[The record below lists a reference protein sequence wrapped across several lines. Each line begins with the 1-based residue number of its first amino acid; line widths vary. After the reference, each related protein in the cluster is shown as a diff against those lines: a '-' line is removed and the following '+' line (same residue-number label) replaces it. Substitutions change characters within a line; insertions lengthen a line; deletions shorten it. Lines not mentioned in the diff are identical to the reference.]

1 MNSILQAATSLDG
14 SSLQLAFWVLIPSQ
28 SRGSSLALENKKK
41 KKNAKE
47 RKGIVDIQNPHFAI
61 RHAKAPLPRTLTLG
75 NSRTTWGQA
84 TLVRGRAGGT
94 LHGKGSGARVDV
106 DDGADEGG
114 LVAKNEDFDGCCF
127 GGDGRASQ
135 SGKEREHGAN
145 HDERETATRC
155 AAGKT
160 NVARASKEQRGERER
175 ERKHVLFNGNANSLQ
190 GGGRST

>member
-41 KKNAKE
+41 KKTAKE
-47 RKGIVDIQNPHFAI
+47 RKEIVDIQNPHFAI
-61 RHAKAPLPRTLTLG
+61 RHAKAPLPCTLTLG
-75 NSRTTWGQA
+75 NSCTTRRQA

-127 GGDGRASQ
+127 GGDGRASK
-135 SGKEREHGAN
+135 SGKERECGAN

-155 AAGKT
+155 ATGKT
-160 NVARASKEQRGERER
+160 NVVRASKEGRGRER
-175 ERKHVLFNGNANSLQ
+175 AKA
-190 GGGRST
+190 RSI